1 MTTFTLLFTDK
12 LEKMAENVEPMEV
25 DDGPVRHLLSV
36 DSIKTMGESVGI
48 TTLNDDAATRLAEDL
63 EYRLKEVIQDAIKF
77 MRHSKRRRLICADID
92 QALRV
97 KNIEPLYGFDCTEYI
112 PFRHTSGGGKEIYFP
127 DEKEVN
133 LVDLVSS
140 PLPRLPS
147 DISLRS
153 HWLCV
158 EGVQPTVPE
167 NPPPLSLEDQKAEAL
182 ASTLPAVQ
190 PSDPVSYAKEIR
202 FEKKGK
208 KKEDPES
215 VEWSRLKPLQAHALS
230 LEQQLY
236 YKEITDA
243 CVGLTSESRCQEAL
257 SSLTADP
264 GLYQLLP
271 QFTSFITEGVRV
283 NVTQRK
289 LAVLKHLMKMTQ
301 ALLENPA
308 LTLEKFLHELI
319 PAVFTCLLN
328 KQICLRPES
337 EDHWS
342 LRELAA
348 KILAKICKKYSN
360 SINNIQSRIT
370 RTLANTLKPNT
381 QGLSVLYGALAGLTE
396 LGQEVTVSLVIP
408 KLKQIGEFM
417 KQALSP
423 PVKLTEQVAANKL
436 QYLLQRQC
444 GPLLMHTRPA
454 TDSLQQYQEDYGH
467 LGTALYN
474 QVKNLRQNRA
484 SLQSTVTVRPALK
497 SPTTPTS
504 STGAGAV
511 GKPAN
516 RPPPLTLSSAQLLAL
531 KNSGNG
537 GSPSGA
543 SPKVQSP
550 ILSSPTLAAAAVRL
564 VSQVTGSNPG
574 TPTSSSAVASL
585 LTAVMNNPTAL
596 AGQLS
601 AALSSGS
608 SNSSSSSNNGGP
620 SSATSTSVSTSGS
633 LGTATGNGSSTSTV
647 KTTPATTSSTVT
659 VQQLSAGIKS
669 EAPQTP
675 QTPHSGGNG
684 QGTKSTVEDTKAPP
698 TTSSS

>member
-1 MTTFTLLFTDK
+1 
-12 LEKMAENVEPMEV
+12 MAENVEPMEV
-25 DDGPVRHLLSV
+25 DDGPVRHLLSI
-36 DSIKTMGESVGI
+36 DSIKIMGESVGI

-63 EYRLKEVIQDAIKF
+63 EYRLKEVVQDAIKF
-77 MRHSKRRRLICADID
+77 MRHSKRRRLTCADID

-97 KNIEPLYGFDCTEYI
+97 KNIEPLYGFDCTDYI
-112 PFRHTSGGGKEIYFP
+112 PFRHTSGGGKDIYFP

-147 DISLRS
+147 DISMRS

-158 EGVQPTVPE
+158 EGVQPTIPE

-190 PSDPVSYAKEIR
+190 PSDPIAHAKEIR

-289 LAVLKHLMKMTQ
+289 LAVLKHLMKMAQ
-301 ALLENPA
+301 ALLENSA

-370 RTLANTLKPNT
+370 RTLSNALKSNT
-381 QGLSVLYGALAGLTE
+381 QGLSVHFGALAGLTE

-423 PVKLTEQVAANKL
+423 PVKLTEQVAASKL
-436 QYLLQRQC
+436 QNLLQRQC
-444 GPLLMHTRPA
+444 GPILMHTRSA
-454 TDSLQQYQEDYGH
+454 TDSLQHYQEDYGHH

-484 SLQSTVTVRPALK
+484 SLPSTVTIRPTLK

-504 STGAGAV
+504 AGAG
-511 GKPAN
+511 KPTN
-516 RPPPLTLSSAQLLAL
+516 RPPPLTLPSAQLLAL
-531 KNSGNG
+531 KNSGGNG
-537 GSPSGA
+537 GT

-550 ILSSPTLAAAAVRL
+550 ILASPTLAAAAVRL
-564 VSQVTGSNPG
+564 VSQVTGSSPG

-596 AGQLS
+596 AGHL
-601 AALSSGS
+601 AALSGSSSPSGS
-608 SNSSSSSNNGGP
+608 SSGGGT
-620 SSATSTSVSTSGS
+620 SATSTSGLSK
-633 LGTATGNGSSTSTV
+633 TGANGSTAV
-647 KTTPATTSSTVT
+647 TTLVTTSPSTAIAT
-659 VQQLSAGIKS
+659 QQQLSSGVKS
-669 EAPQTP
+669 EGPQTPKTPLTPQTP
-675 QTPHSGGNG
+675 QSGPGGNG
-684 QGTKSTVEDTKAPP
+684 QGTKPTVVATQLPP

>member
-1 MTTFTLLFTDK
+1 
-12 LEKMAENVEPMEV
+12 MESMEA

-36 DSIKTMGESVGI
+36 DSIKTMGESIGI
-48 TTLNDDAATRLAEDL
+48 TTLNDDAATRLSEDL

-77 MRHSKRRRLICADID
+77 MRHSKRRRLTCADID
-92 QALRV
+92 QALRA

-112 PFRHTSGGGKEIYFP
+112 PFRHTSGGGKDIYFT

-133 LVDLVSS
+133 LADLVSS

-158 EGVQPTVPE
+158 EGVQPTIPE

-182 ASTLPAVQ
+182 ASTLPAIQ
-190 PSDPVSYAKEIR
+190 PNDPISHAKDIR

-289 LAVLKHLMKMTQ
+289 LAVLKHLMKMSQ

-360 SINNIQSRIT
+360 SINSIQPRIT
-370 RTLANTLKPNT
+370 RTLSNALKSNM
-381 QGLSVLYGALAGLTE
+381 QGLAVHYGALAGLTE

-408 KLKQIGEFM
+408 KLKQIGEFI
-417 KQALSP
+417 KQAQSP

-436 QYLLQRQC
+436 QNLLQRQC
-444 GPLLMHTRPA
+444 GPILMHTRHA
-454 TDSLQQYQEDYGH
+454 TDSLQQYQDEYGH

-474 QVKNLRQNRA
+474 QVKNLRQNRV

-504 STGAGAV
+504 TGTGAG
-511 GKPAN
+511 KSAN
-516 RPPPLTLSSAQLLAL
+516 RPPPLTLTSAQLLAL

-537 GSPSGA
+537 GT

-564 VSQVTGSNPG
+564 VSQVTGSSPG

-585 LTAVMNNPTAL
+585 LTAVMSNPSAQ
-596 AGQLS
+596 AALS
-601 AALSSGS
+601 AALSGS
-608 SNSSSSSNNGGP
+608 SSSSSSNGAP
-620 SSATSTSVSTSGS
+620 SG
-633 LGTATGNGSSTSTV
+633 
-647 KTTPATTSSTVT
+647 TTSSPISTSASASSGTTASTGSTVST
-659 VQQLSAGIKS
+659 AITTATAATSSTTAQQLSGIKT
-669 EAPQTP
+669 EGPQTPKTPLTPQTP
-675 QTPHSGGNG
+675 QTPQLGGNG
-684 QGTKSTVEDTKAPP
+684 QGTKPAISTVVATKPP
-698 TTSSS
+698 TTTSTS

>member
-1 MTTFTLLFTDK
+1 
-12 LEKMAENVEPMEV
+12 MAENVEPMEV
-25 DDGPVRHLLSV
+25 DDGPVRNLLSV
-36 DSIKTMGESVGI
+36 DSIKTMGESIGI
-48 TTLNDDAATRLAEDL
+48 TTLNDDAATRLSEDL

-77 MRHSKRRRLICADID
+77 MRHSKRRRLTCADID

-112 PFRHTSGGGKEIYFP
+112 PFRHTSGGGKDIYFP

-158 EGVQPTVPE
+158 EGVQPTIAE

-190 PSDPVSYAKEIR
+190 PNDPISHAKEIR

-289 LAVLKHLMKMTQ
+289 LAVLKHLLKMAQ

-319 PAVFTCLLN
+319 PAIFTCLLN
-328 KQICLRPES
+328 KQVCLRPES

-348 KILAKICKKYSN
+348 KVLAKICKKYSN

-370 RTLANTLKPNT
+370 RTLSSALRSNT
-381 QGLSVLYGALAGLTE
+381 QGLAVHYGALAGLTE

-408 KLKQIGEFM
+408 KLKQIGEFI
-417 KQALSP
+417 KQAQSP

-436 QYLLQRQC
+436 QNLLQRQC
-444 GPLLMHTRPA
+444 GPILMHTRPA
-454 TDSLQQYQEDYGH
+454 TDSVQQYQEEYGH
-467 LGTALYN
+467 LGTTLYN
-474 QVKNLRQNRA
+474 QVKNLRQNRV

-504 STGAGAV
+504 TGTGV
-511 GKPAN
+511 GKSAN
-516 RPPPLTLSSAQLLAL
+516 RPPPLTLPSAQLLAL

-537 GSPSGA
+537 GT
-543 SPKVQSP
+543 SPKIQSP

-585 LTAVMNNPTAL
+585 LTAVMSNPTAQ
-596 AGQLS
+596 AALS
-601 AALSSGS
+601 AALSGTSSPSSSGS
-608 SNSSSSSNNGGP
+608 GP
-620 SSATSTSVSTSGS
+620 SATASSPISTSASSVMVSTG
-633 LGTATGNGSSTSTV
+633 STV
-647 KTTPATTSSTVT
+647 STAISTIATTSSTTT
-659 VQQLSAGIKS
+659 VQQQPSGVKT
-669 EAPQTP
+669 EGPQTP
-675 QTPHSGGNG
+675 KTPQTLQTPQS
-684 QGTKSTVEDTKAPP
+684 GTKPAISTVVATKPP
-698 TTSSS
+698 TTTSSS

>member
-1 MTTFTLLFTDK
+1 
-12 LEKMAENVEPMEV
+12 MAENVEPMDV

-63 EYRLKEVIQDAIKF
+63 EYRVKEVIQEAVKF
-77 MRHSKRRRLICADID
+77 MRHSKRRRLTCADID

-112 PFRHTSGGGKEIYFP
+112 PFRHTSGGGKDIYFP

-133 LVDLVSS
+133 LIDLVSS

-147 DISLRS
+147 DISLRA

-158 EGVQPTVPE
+158 EGVQPTIPE

-182 ASTLPAVQ
+182 ASTLPSVQ
-190 PSDPVSYAKEIR
+190 PNDPIAHAKEIR
-202 FEKKGK
+202 FDKKGK

-257 SSLTADP
+257 SSLTSDP

-271 QFTSFITEGVRV
+271 QFTSFVTEGVRV

-289 LAVLKHLMKMTQ
+289 LSVLKHLLKMIQ
-301 ALLENPA
+301 ALLENPS

-319 PAVFTCLLN
+319 PAIFTCLLN
-328 KQICLRPES
+328 KQICLRPEA

-360 SINNIQSRIT
+360 SINNIQPRIT
-370 RTLANTLKPNT
+370 RTLTNALKSNT
-381 QGLSVLYGALAGLTE
+381 QGLSVHYGALSGLTE

-408 KLKQIGEFM
+408 KLKQIGEFI
-417 KQALSP
+417 KQAQSP
-423 PVKLTEQVAANKL
+423 PMKLTEQVAANKL
-436 QYLLQRQC
+436 QSLLQRQC
-444 GPLLMHTRPA
+444 GPILMHTRPA
-454 TDSLQQYQEDYGH
+454 SDSLQQYQEEFGH

-504 STGAGAV
+504 TGG
-511 GKPAN
+511 GKSSN
-516 RPPPLTLSSAQLLAL
+516 RPPPLTLSSAHILAL
-531 KNSGNG
+531 KSSG
-537 GSPSGA
+537 SGT

-550 ILSSPTLAAAAVRL
+550 IISSPTLAAAAVRL
-564 VSQVTGSNPG
+564 VSQVTGSSPG

-585 LTAVMNNPTAL
+585 LTAVMSNPTAQAAL
-596 AGQLS
+596 AGQISAVLAGGSGSGSPS
-601 AALSSGS
+601 AASGS
-608 SNSSSSSNNGGP
+608 NGGTSA
-620 SSATSTSVSTSGS
+620 SSASTSG
-633 LGTATGNGSSTSTV
+633 T
-647 KTTPATTSSTVT
+647 ATTSSTMSAPT
-659 VQQLSAGIKS
+659 TSSTTQQLAVKS
-669 EAPQTP
+669 EGPQTPKTP
-675 QTPHSGGNG
+675 QTPLTPQSVCSG
-684 QGTKSTVEDTKAPP
+684 QGTKSTAPASAATVSQP
-698 TTSSS
+698 PTTTSSS